1 MVIKL
6 YLTVMVVLSKTVHK
20 VVIMITDKVKIAAI
34 KKAISTKKA
43 VMKDMLSIIIIN
55 RLTM

>member
-1 MVIKL
+1 
-6 YLTVMVVLSKTVHK
+6 MVVLSKTVHK
-20 VVIMITDKVKIAAI
+20 VVIMITDKVKIVAI

-43 VMKDMLSIIIIN
+43 VMNDVLSIIIIN

>member
-1 MVIKL
+1 
-6 YLTVMVVLSKTVHK
+6 MVVLSKTVHK